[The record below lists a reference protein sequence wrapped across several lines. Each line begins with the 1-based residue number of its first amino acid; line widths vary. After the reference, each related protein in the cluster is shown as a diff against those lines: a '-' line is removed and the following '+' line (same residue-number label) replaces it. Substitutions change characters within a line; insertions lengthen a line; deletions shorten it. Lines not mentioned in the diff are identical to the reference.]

1 MSSATQQSAEPGDG
15 RAGLPNTAAAAR
27 ARAARRLWKSTR
39 HLWPVTGLLVAIVV
53 VFSTTTPHFFTR
65 TNLVILLTSNTA
77 LWVVAIGMTA
87 VMVSGAVD
95 LSTGAFVAF
104 LSILFAKLL
113 ATHTP
118 AVLAL
123 LVTIAAGAV
132 IGGVV
137 NGLLIGRLRLSFLL
151 VTLASL
157 TALTGFVNL
166 WSETKS
172 IPVFSSLTDRIA
184 FGDTL
189 GINTSVLIMVVVFL
203 VALFVQTRTY
213 FGRDIYAVGGNPVAA
228 SLAGISGARTTVAV
242 FAISGAAAALA
253 AVVSVGRSSAAS
265 PTVDNSLPLQAIAC
279 VLLGGASISGGSGGV
294 GGTVLGVLFLG
305 TLGNGLSLS
314 GISSYWQAVVTGV
327 ILVGAVLLNRISD
340 GGLSVPFKR
349 PFNRRRGSAAML
361 ASPGAQP

>member
-1 MSSATQQSAEPGDG
+1 MSSTAQHSAEPGQG
-15 RAGLPNTAAAAR
+15 QAVPPGMTTAAAR

-39 HLWPVTGLLVAIVV
+39 HLTPVIVLLVLIVV

-65 TNLVILLTSNTA
+65 SNLVILLTSTTT

-87 VMVSGAVD
+87 VMISGAVD
-95 LSTGAFVAF
+95 LSTGALVAF

-113 ATHTP
+113 DTHMP
-118 AVLAL
+118 GVLAL
-123 LVTIAAGAV
+123 LVTIAAGAA
-132 IGGVV
+132 IGGTV
-137 NGLLIGRLRLSFLL
+137 NGLLIGRLHLSFLL

-157 TALTGFVNL
+157 TGLTGFVNL
-166 WSETKS
+166 WSGTKS
-172 IPVFSSLTDRIA
+172 IPVFSSVTDRIA

-189 GINTSVLIMVVVFL
+189 GINTSILIMVVALV

-228 SLAGISGARTTVAV
+228 SLAGISRTRTTVAV
-242 FAISGAAAALA
+242 FAISGAAAAIA

-265 PTVDNSLPLQAIAC
+265 PTVDNTLPLQAIAC

-294 GGTVLGVLFLG
+294 GGTALGVLFLS

-314 GISSYWQAVVTGV
+314 GISSYWQAVVTAV
-327 ILVGAVLLNRISD
+327 ILVGAVLLNRVSH
-340 GGLSVPFKR
+340 GGLPRPFK
-349 PFNRRRGSAAML
+349 RRRGSAATA
-361 ASPGAQP
+361 ASPGAQL